1 MSVNVFTRAR
11 FAIDTFSVRNRV
23 ENDAISK
30 CSHGANRTLVIIPF
44 EPRSPKS
51 RVMSQDLL
59 SYTTNIKDVLLLSKN
74 ALDG

>member
-30 CSHGANRTLVIIPF
+30 CSQGGKSYPGNHHLRTSFSEIPSYVAGFVIVHYQHK
-44 EPRSPKS
+44 RCA
-51 RVMSQDLL
+51 V
-59 SYTTNIKDVLLLSKN
+59 VL
-74 ALDG
+74 